1 MATYYHVVDDVV
13 ENAIEIEPS
22 LVDSLAIKG
31 HLYAPVDEGF
41 TAVIG
46 ESWSLVVDEYN
57 QNIALTKERFA
68 DLDDAID
75 LAFAPVAQN
84 PVTTRNGSRT
94 QNPVTTRHGTRS
106 IDD

>member
-22 LVDSLAIKG
+22 LAESLAING
-31 HLYAPVDEGF
+31 NLYAPVDEGF
-41 TAVIG
+41 TAAIG
-46 ESWSLVVDEYN
+46 ETWSLVVDEYN

-68 DLDDAID
+68 DLDEAID
-75 LAFAPVAQN
+75 LAFAPV
-84 PVTTRNGSRT
+84 TE
-94 QNPVTTRHGTRS
+94 NPVTTRHGSRS